1 MDKAEEIFAEGIEDR
16 NVKTI
21 RQARVLFVI
30 CLMAGMFIIFESDDI
45 FKWAAV
51 LAVYFFT
58 DSFYKKYLRVE
69 ANLADDMTG
78 NDIYQFIGQHAL
90 SVDCYFGI
98 ISKKICKYRIIFL
111 AEYFL
116 CAIFSDSKGYGLIIA
131 VLSVVVTYATAWIK
145 KKYFICR
152 LVGRLKPVEMIL
164 TFTDS
169 FFNIFKFLLI
179 LLVSLLFC
187 VVFLGV
193 AEDAVKRLMKKGHKK
208 IGMITG
214 PDNVYTARERQR
226 GYKLAL
232 QESSK
237 AQSEQ
242 QSDLKDKTDRKDTK
256 LLADGNYTIAGGAKA
271 MRKLYEDNPD
281 MTAVFISNYEMTVGA
296 MMEINDLGI
305 KVPKQLS
312 VIGFDNVDF
321 ARAVVPRLS
330 IVTQPTEEIGQAAA
344 NLLLSRL
351 EDKDETSDKTS
362 DKIETTETIWL
373 KTGFVEGESVA
384 DIS

>member
-98 ISKKICKYRIIFL
+98 IAKKIRKYRIIIF
-111 AEYFL
+111 AEYFV
-116 CAIFSDSKGYGLIIA
+116 CAIFSDSKAYGLLIA
-131 VLSVVVTYATAWIK
+131 MVSVVIAYAAAWIK

-152 LVGRLKPVEMIL
+152 LVGKLKPVEMIL
-164 TFTDS
+164 TFTDI
-169 FFNIFKFLLI
+169 FLNIFKFLLI
-179 LLVSLLFC
+179 LLVSFLFC

-193 AEDAVKRLMKKGHKK
+193 AEGAVEREMVSGQILERFIGIPAFFVMVVAGLIVPLAGYAFFKPSAILNAALKTAIVIGIAGFICILASARLWYYE
-208 IGMITG
+208 I
-214 PDNVYTARERQR
+214 
-226 GYKLAL
+226 
-232 QESSK
+232 
-237 AQSEQ
+237 
-242 QSDLKDKTDRKDTK
+242 
-256 LLADGNYTIAGGAKA
+256 NYTTQKITLVHFKEKQYDFSDVQRYIWKSGDDDESEKTLV
-271 MRKLYEDNPD
+271 LY
-281 MTAVFISNYEMTVGA
+281 
-296 MMEINDLGI
+296 L
-305 KVPKQLS
+305 
-312 VIGFDNVDF
+312 
-321 ARAVVPRLS
+321 
-330 IVTQPTEEIGQAAA
+330 
-344 NLLLSRL
+344 
-351 EDKDETSDKTS
+351 KDETVLDLCDDGTFSSQQGDFEKAQRQAWPQLDTFS
-362 DKIETTETIWL
+362 KKL
-373 KTGFVEGESVA
+373 KGEKQ
-384 DIS
+384 

>member
-1 MDKAEEIFAEGIEDR
+1 MICDCRSDVKREEEAAEFLLHR
-16 NVKTI
+16 
-21 RQARVLFVI
+21 RV
-30 CLMAGMFIIFESDDI
+30 D
-45 FKWAAV
+45 
-51 LAVYFFT
+51 
-58 DSFYKKYLRVE
+58 
-69 ANLADDMTG
+69 
-78 NDIYQFIGQHAL
+78 
-90 SVDCYFGI
+90 
-98 ISKKICKYRIIFL
+98 
-111 AEYFL
+111 
-116 CAIFSDSKGYGLIIA
+116 GLIMMPTGA
-131 VLSVVVTYATAWIK
+131 EKKVFDRFRKSGRPVVLIDRRMENGDCDCV
-145 KKYFICR
+145 
-152 LVGRLKPVEMIL
+152 LVDNEGAAQ
-164 TFTDS
+164 
-169 FFNIFKFLLI
+169 N
-179 LLVSLLFC
+179 
-187 VVFLGV
+187 
-193 AEDAVKRLMKKGHKK
+193 AVKQLMKKGHKK

-214 PDNVYTARERQR
+214 PDKVYTARERQR
-226 GYKLAL
+226 GYELAI

-237 AQSEQ
+237 ARSAQ
-242 QSDLKDKTDRKDTK
+242 QSDLKGKTDRTDTK

-330 IVTQPTEEIGQAAA
+330 IVTQPTEQIGQAAA

-362 DKIETTETIWL
+362 DKTETTETIWL

>member
-1 MDKAEEIFAEGIEDR
+1 MICDCRSDVKREEEAAEFLLHR
-16 NVKTI
+16 
-21 RQARVLFVI
+21 RV
-30 CLMAGMFIIFESDDI
+30 D
-45 FKWAAV
+45 
-51 LAVYFFT
+51 
-58 DSFYKKYLRVE
+58 
-69 ANLADDMTG
+69 
-78 NDIYQFIGQHAL
+78 
-90 SVDCYFGI
+90 
-98 ISKKICKYRIIFL
+98 
-111 AEYFL
+111 
-116 CAIFSDSKGYGLIIA
+116 GLIMMPSGA
-131 VLSVVVTYATAWIK
+131 EKKVFDRFRKSGRPVVLIDRRMENGDCDCV
-145 KKYFICR
+145 
-152 LVGRLKPVEMIL
+152 LVDNEGAAQ
-164 TFTDS
+164 
-169 FFNIFKFLLI
+169 N
-179 LLVSLLFC
+179 
-187 VVFLGV
+187 
-193 AEDAVKRLMKKGHKK
+193 AVKRLMKKGHKK

-362 DKIETTETIWL
+362 DKTETTETIWL